1 MSLTPNVVIK
11 GDAPGITM
19 SEPGEVEADPMQ
31 HSSPVAA
38 APSTMSGTSEDFQTI
53 GFQPDT
59 RSQDILNDTGVLP
72 PTTDEL
78 MTFAAN
84 SSRFLAGPGVIPAQG
99 AVTMLQGIDKGQD
112 NGTPPLDQVTLSDD
126 RDSVA
131 MDQLPA
137 EEQGDSRPQI
147 RPTMAERQDVV
158 HGETTVEVH
167 FDVIQDAEASVSV
180 PTSSNDQPT
189 TSLTLAE
196 ARLKFKLEPNMTLS
210 QDPDGKLVIQELDS
224 PVTRREKAMRK
235 RRARSQLVAP
245 AINASS
251 ALDGSD
257 LSSLS
262 SLSDDDDGNV
272 HVKKK
277 IDKTN
282 SKAPQ
287 PGQVV
292 LEDGKMLDGGTLGV
306 TVTLALPSITILTFK
321 HSLG

>member
-1 MSLTPNVVIK
+1 
-11 GDAPGITM
+11 
-19 SEPGEVEADPMQ
+19 MQ
-31 HSSPVAA
+31 HTSPVAA
-38 APSTMSGTSEDFQTI
+38 PPSTVSGTSEDFQTI
-53 GFQPDT
+53 GFQPEIK
-59 RSQDILNDTGVLP
+59 SQDILNDTGVWP
-72 PTTDEL
+72 PETDEL

-99 AVTMLQGIDKGQD
+99 AATVLQAIDQEQD
-112 NGTPPLDQVTLSDD
+112 DGTPPLDQVVLTDD
-126 RDSVA
+126 RDFVA
-131 MDQLPA
+131 MDQRSP
-137 EEQGDSRPQI
+137 EEQGDLRPQI
-147 RPTMAERQDVV
+147 RPTMAECQDVV
-158 HGETTVEVH
+158 HGEATFEVH
-167 FDVIQDAEASVSV
+167 SDMIQDAEASASI

-196 ARLKFKLEPNMTLS
+196 ARLKLKLEPNMTLS

-235 RRARSQLVAP
+235 RRARSQLAAP
-245 AINASS
+245 VINASS

-262 SLSDDDDGNV
+262 SLSEDDDGNV

-277 IDKTN
+277 IDKTI

-292 LEDGKMLDGGTLGV
+292 LEDGKMLEGGTLGV
-306 TVTLALPSITILTFK
+306 AVTLALFCQ
-321 HSLG
+321 